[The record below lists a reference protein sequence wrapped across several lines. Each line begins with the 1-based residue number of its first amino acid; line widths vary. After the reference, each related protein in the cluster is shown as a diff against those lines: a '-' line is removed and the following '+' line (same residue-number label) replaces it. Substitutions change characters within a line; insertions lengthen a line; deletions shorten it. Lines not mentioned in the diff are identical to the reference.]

1 MFTLLGSRLEWMC
14 NKQLIV
20 AHGKDIPIVSL
31 KNLSFSSTKAQVE
44 VNKLKFMPLNVK
56 SKKVMD
62 FFFFNFHQ

>member
-20 AHGKDIPIVSL
+20 AHGKDIPKLSL
-31 KNLSFSSTKAQVE
+31 KNLSFSLSKAQLE
-44 VNKLKFMPLNVK
+44 VNKLKPMPLNVN
-56 SKKVMD
+56 KKVMD